1 MNYTY
6 FFYERSRLRAQLVL
20 KTLRKYP
27 QLTSIECQHL
37 LLSLFT
43 LSLMEKKKKCIE
55 KWRILFWQSAMGCEG
70 KKMKDFIVSLVLT
83 LIHIRSRTFGL
94 CRISHLQH
102 AAAARV
108 KARDVASA
116 SRKKIW
122 TTTTQIAKNMNEGN
136 NKKKREREIRGRWKG
151 EKKWIFTF
159 FIARQLLC
167 HAKQRRCMQH
177 REKSVGWNPS
187 NNTAQKKSCV
197 NFSNRSS
204 HRRDLCSQNPNLA
217 HRGSK
222 VKLWFHFAAHTKRA
236 RLLCL

>member
-1 MNYTY
+1 MNGPG
-6 FFYERSRLRAQLVL
+6 FGLSSSWHKQKCL
-20 KTLRKYP
+20 KSLRKYP

-43 LSLMEKKKKCIE
+43 LSLMETKKNVSKNGEFFFDNQQWDVKEKKK
-55 KWRILFWQSAMGCEG
+55 
-70 KKMKDFIVSLVLT
+70 KDFIVSLVLT

-136 NKKKREREIRGRWKG
+136 NKKKRERERDSRQMKG
-151 EKKWIFTF
+151 
-159 FIARQLLC
+159 
-167 HAKQRRCMQH
+167 
-177 REKSVGWNPS
+177 REKVNFYLFYSSTTVMPCK
-187 NNTAQKKSCV
+187 TASMHATQREERRLKPVKQHSTKKSCV

-222 VKLWFHFAAHTKRA
+222 VKLWFHFAAHTERA